1 MRYLPPIRRG
11 SGFGGSPGQI
21 VVLAVI
27 VLVALL
33 MFGGDPSPSGLARS
47 ALDLVVLLVA
57 FVASLTLHE
66 YAHAL
71 IAMLLGDDTALRM
84 GRLTFDPRAHLDPLG
99 TFMMVLTLIL
109 GFGLGWARPVPVN
122 AWRLRPGPRAGMAI
136 VAVAGPLM
144 NLILAFA
151 LIRLS
156 LGLGAIGVDRSIT
169 QFLVGVAFI
178 NVALAIFN
186 MLPIPPLDGF
196 RVLVG
201 ILPEAPARSVAAI
214 EPYGPMILLLVIFM
228 GSGLVG
234 GIIRGVGVPLLRAMG
249 SAIGGFG

>member
-1 MRYLPPIRRG
+1 MRYLPPILRG
-11 SGFGGSPGQI
+11 SRFGGSPGQI
-21 VVLAVI
+21 VILAVI

-33 MFGGDPSPSGLARS
+33 MFGGDPSPEGLARS
-47 ALDLVVLLVA
+47 ARDLAVLLVA

-66 YAHAL
+66 YAHASV
-71 IAMLLGDDTALRM
+71 ATLLGDDTARRM
-84 GRLTFDPRAHLDPLG
+84 GRLTLDPRAHLDPLG
-99 TFMMVLTLIL
+99 TFMMVMTLIL

-122 AWRLRPGPRAGMAI
+122 AWRLRPGPRVGMAI
-136 VAVAGPLM
+136 VAIAGPLM
-144 NLILAFA
+144 NLVLAFA
-151 LIRLS
+151 AIRLS
-156 LGLGAIGVDRSIT
+156 LGLVATGADPVVKGVLNY
-169 QFLVGVAFI
+169 FALI
-178 NVALAIFN
+178 NVVLAIFN

-234 GIIRGVGVPLLRAMG
+234 GIIRGVGYPLMRAMG
-249 SAIGGFG
+249 SSIGGFG